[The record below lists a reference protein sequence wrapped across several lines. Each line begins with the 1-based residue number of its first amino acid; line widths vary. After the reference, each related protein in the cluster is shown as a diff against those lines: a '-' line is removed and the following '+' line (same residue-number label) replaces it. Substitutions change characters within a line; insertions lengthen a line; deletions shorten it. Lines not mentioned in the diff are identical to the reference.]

1 MAENNIPGVS
11 NVVTDYLD
19 NLNKGKA
26 KMTYRGK
33 YGDVSM
39 SPRDK
44 LPPTLESQG
53 LTPEQDKLAWGDW
66 HPETIAKYPEEYAK
80 MRIDQHNKYDQGFI
94 PDKSVKYADMVR
106 DRARKILIDAE
117 TDQLLD
123 DARTKAINEYNEGK
137 AQRDKEA
144 KEKADAE
151 AQEAEEAKH
160 RKAEKMWSAIGDGIS
175 AIANMA
181 TVGAGADSMY
191 NPADSLHSKVKSK
204 WDEIKANK
212 AAIASAN
219 RKAQMDLLLKEYEL
233 GAKAKEAEA
242 NRNFNIWKVETE
254 ESGRN
259 QRAKTKQEFDA
270 EQNKQKN
277 ETTLQA
283 AKIRGRSGGGGGGSS
298 STGKYFFNG
307 VAYKSASERNQ
318 AILSAAKKYQYDVYD
333 DDDKLRDWDVMA
345 VELEELMAE
354 GEPQPQPGNY
364 AQRWGSMFGGN
375 STSVPSAKPSK
386 ASTPTKPKDNAA
398 VTP

>member
-1 MAENNIPGVS
+1 MEEKDKKIPGLVEQATKIA
-11 NVVTDYLD
+11 TDNATALD
-19 NLNKGKA
+19 NILKTAPKTHEEAQFRKA
-26 KMTYRGK
+26 QIDRGG
-33 YGDVSM
+33 YT
-39 SPRDK
+39 
-44 LPPTLESQG
+44 PPTLMQMSG
-53 LTPEQDKLAWGDW
+53 LTEEQVEANL
-66 HPETIAKYPEEYAK
+66 
-80 MRIDQHNKYDQGFI
+80 
-94 PDKSVKYADMVR
+94 
-106 DRARKILIDAE
+106 
-117 TDQLLD
+117 
-123 DARTKAINEYNEGK
+123 K
-137 AQRDKEA
+137 AQKEA

-212 AAIASAN
+212 AAVAAAN
-219 RKAQMDLLLKEYEL
+219 RKAQMDLLLKKYEL
-233 GAKAKEAEA
+233 GVKSKEAEA
-242 NRNFNIWKVETE
+242 NRNFNIWKTETE
-254 ESGRN
+254 EAGRN
-259 QRAKTKQEFDA
+259 QRAKEEQEFKA
-270 EQNKQKN
+270 SEGQKN
-277 ETTLQA
+277 RDNDKEV
-283 AKIRGRSGGGGGGSS
+283 AKIRGKYSRSSGGGGGSS
-298 STGKYFFNG
+298 NGKYFFNG

-318 AILSAAKKYQYDVYD
+318 AILNAAKKYQYEVYD
-333 DDDKLRDWDVMA
+333 DDDNLRDWDVMA

-354 GEPQPQPGNY
+354 GELQPQPQPGNY

>member
-191 NPADSLHSKVKSK
+191 NPDDSLHSKVKSK

-212 AAIASAN
+212 AAIAAAN
-219 RKAQMDLLLKEYEL
+219 RKAQMDLLLADLGYQHASKENEKNRQSKWDEFWTKLQETNRHNQEMEAIARDRAESYETN
-233 GAKAKEAEA
+233 AQA
-242 NRNFNIWKVETE
+242 NKT
-254 ESGRN
+254 
-259 QRAKTKQEFDA
+259 RASKYK
-270 EQNKQKN
+270 
-277 ETTLQA
+277 
-283 AKIRGRSGGGGGGSS
+283 GGGSS
-298 STGKYFFNG
+298 GGGKNSQGKWELVGPDGKTEYYDTQAEWEARAKEIAPDAG
-307 VAYKSASERNQ
+307 VSLTTNSGWKKVKKDAKQVVAEVN
-318 AILSAAKKYQYDVYD
+318 AANKK
-333 DDDKLRDWDVMA
+333 K
-345 VELEELMAE
+345 AE
-354 GEPQPQPGNY
+354 
-364 AQRWGSMFGGN
+364 
-375 STSVPSAKPSK
+375 
-386 ASTPTKPKDNAA
+386 KPKSGKKISIL
-398 VTP
+398 

>member
-11 NVVTDYLD
+11 EQAKKLVDNYNQWINPHVNPHVKLD
-19 NLNKGKA
+19 GPK
-26 KMTYRGK
+26 
-33 YGDVSM
+33 
-39 SPRDK
+39 
-44 LPPTLESQG
+44 
-53 LTPEQDKLAWGDW
+53 
-66 HPETIAKYPEEYAK
+66 
-80 MRIDQHNKYDQGFI
+80 I
-94 PDKSVKYADMVR
+94 PDAPTPQVNTLNESELERKLDEKYNLPQRHIDTTQGRPTDADVKAEGVR
-106 DRARKILIDAE
+106 LV
-117 TDQLLD
+117 
-123 DARTKAINEYNEGK
+123 NEGK
-137 AQRDKEA
+137 ARI
-144 KEKADAE
+144 AE
-151 AQEAEEAKH
+151 ANEKYQADQEAKH

-212 AAIASAN
+212 AAIAAAN

-233 GAKAKEAEA
+233 GVKSKEAEA
-242 NRNFNIWKVETE
+242 NRNFNIWKTETE
-254 ESGRN
+254 EAGRN

-270 EQNKQKN
+270 EQNELNRKARI
-277 ETTLQA
+277 EA
-283 AKIRGRSGGGGGGSS
+283 AVKGRSGGGGGGSS

-318 AILSAAKKYQYDVYD
+318 AILNAAKKYQYDVYD
-333 DDDKLRDWDVMA
+333 DDDNLRDWDVMA

-354 GEPQPQPGNY
+354 GELQPQPQPGNY

-386 ASTPTKPKDNAA
+386 SSTTKYDPKKDTTSLYN
-398 VTP
+398 

>member
-1 MAENNIPGVS
+1 MDKIQGKTSSVNMDKVTPIELPKKYDKPTEDPKLQASIAEGVQTS
-11 NVVTDYLD
+11 PSIEMPDIKTDTAKMESAMKERQAEL
-19 NLNKGKA
+19 KA
-26 KMTYRGK
+26 KT
-33 YGDVSM
+33 
-39 SPRDK
+39 
-44 LPPTLESQG
+44 EE
-53 LTPEQDKLAWGDW
+53 EQ
-66 HPETIAKYPEEYAK
+66 
-80 MRIDQHNKYDQGFI
+80 
-94 PDKSVKYADMVR
+94 
-106 DRARKILIDAE
+106 
-117 TDQLLD
+117 
-123 DARTKAINEYNEGK
+123 
-137 AQRDKEA
+137 
-144 KEKADAE
+144 
-151 AQEAEEAKH
+151 EAKH

-204 WDEIKANK
+204 WDEVKANK
-212 AAIASAN
+212 AAIAAAN
-219 RKAQMDLLLKEYEL
+219 RKAQMDLLLKDLEL

-242 NRNFNIWKVETE
+242 NRNFNIWKTETE
-254 ESGRN
+254 EAGRN
-259 QRAKTKQEFDA
+259 QRAKDRQAFDA

-318 AILSAAKKYQYDVYD
+318 AILNAAKKYQYDVYD
-333 DDDKLRDWDVMA
+333 DDDNLRDWDVVA

-354 GEPQPQPGNY
+354 GEPQPQPQPGNY

-375 STSVPSAKPSK
+375 STSAPSAKPSK